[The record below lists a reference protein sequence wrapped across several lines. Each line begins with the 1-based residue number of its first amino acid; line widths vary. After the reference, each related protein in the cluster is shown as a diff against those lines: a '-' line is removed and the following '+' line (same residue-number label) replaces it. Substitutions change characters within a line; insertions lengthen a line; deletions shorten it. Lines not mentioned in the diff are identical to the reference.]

1 MSRFLSISS
10 LPALAFA
17 AALLLAWQGLAE
29 SGVISPVFFPAP
41 SRAFDVLASRF
52 ADGSIWPSIEATSLR
67 MLVGWAFASLL
78 GIVIGAA
85 IGSSAVARDFL
96 EPMLE
101 FLRPLPASAI
111 IPVAILFLGLSNEMS
126 VSVIAFGAIWP
137 VLLSSVYGF
146 GSLQIRL
153 REVSAALGF
162 GRIEFLRKIAFPAAL
177 PDILSGVR
185 VSLAICLILAVV
197 TEMQASLPGLGRD
210 IFFAQRNFRS
220 ADLYAG
226 LIMLGVLGFI
236 VNYVLLLIENRLLKW
251 RHPNR

>member
-1 MSRFLSISS
+1 M
-10 LPALAFA
+10 
-17 AALLLAWQGLAE
+17 
-29 SGVISPVFFPAP
+29 
-41 SRAFDVLASRF
+41 
-52 ADGSIWPSIEATSLR
+52 
-67 MLVGWAFASLL
+67 
-78 GIVIGAA
+78 
-85 IGSSAVARDFL
+85 ARDFL
-96 EPMLE
+96 EPTLE

-146 GSLQIRL
+146 GSLQVRL

-226 LIMLGVLGFI
+226 LIMLGALGFI
-236 VNYVLLLIENRLLKW
+236 VNYVLLLIENAC
-251 RHPNR
+251 